1 MYVRTYIHTY
11 VLHTYTYIHIHTHTY
26 IHIHTHTYVCFFPF
40 ASALWT
46 HASLFS
52 LCRRA
57 SVHWRHAS
65 LRDSLC
71 PQQLAVPCAT
81 GMCLCVYIYVYL
93 CACVRVYTHTYT
105 YTYKHTHTHTQA
117 LRSSL
122 TRNPKC
128 RHGTGGVRGCARLES
143 TPNICGSTRG
153 ADEDVTGGP
162 PRVPHH
168 APRRRLL
175 RCLVR
180 PKLNLS

>member
-1 MYVRTYIHTY
+1 MRASANVHTYASLFFFFAGELRCIGGTPHFAPAYVRNSSPCPARQVCVCVYMCIYVRVCVCTYIH
-11 VLHTYTYIHIHTHTY
+11 LHTHK
-26 IHIHTHTYVCFFPF
+26 
-40 ASALWT
+40 
-46 HASLFS
+46 HA
-52 LCRRA
+52 
-57 SVHWRHAS
+57 
-65 LRDSLC
+65 
-71 PQQLAVPCAT
+71 
-81 GMCLCVYIYVYL
+81 
-93 CACVRVYTHTYT
+93 
-105 YTYKHTHTHTQA
+105 HTQA

-128 RHGTGGVRGCARLES
+128 RHGTGGVRGGARLQG

-180 PKLNLS
+180 PKPKPILNLNPLNHHAFHTTTTRSTPCTTPSPPPLPCAS

>member
-1 MYVRTYIHTY
+1 MPH
-11 VLHTYTYIHIHTHTY
+11 
-26 IHIHTHTYVCFFPF
+26 FFF
-40 ASALWT
+40 
-46 HASLFS
+46 FF
-52 LCRRA
+52 CRRA

-65 LRDSLC
+65 LRASLC

-81 GMCLCVYIYVYL
+81 GMCVCAYMCIYVRV
-93 CACVRVYTHTYT
+93 CVCTYIHL
-105 YTYKHTHTHTQA
+105 HTHKHAHTQA

-128 RHGTGGVRGCARLES
+128 RHGTGGVRGGARLQG

-153 ADEDVTGGP
+153 ADKDVTGGP

-180 PKLNLS
+180 PKPKPILNLNPLNHHAFHTTTTRSTPCTTPSPPPLPCAS